1 MALPSREPTPLWR
14 YHLRLLPLHGETP
27 PLETTWLSLSPKD
40 APESLRR
47 ACRYLDNIEK
57 QLATG
62 VGAGLQLRPF
72 QTVILYLLKDYGFDI
87 PSDLYPGFPR
97 LISQPKDADYK
108 SAAAI
113 IARYRLLDA
122 YLCSTGCLQPSTTFR
137 LKKDR
142 WRNDFPPTV
151 FRHFEPVFKDWAEW
165 ARLSAIGLE
174 STFRRRSVEGAGKTA
189 EERVAACVGLYT
201 QSDSTAH
208 GSQIVSNLMAACA
221 SSIYLFCEELE
232 TTDES
237 IKKAVDDRLY
247 PTAVLEQGGS
257 PQDFSISGGMAIEP
271 GSGSQNV
278 RVRTNHFSEGMALA
292 QKDLQEDTFTVLPR
306 ALEFAVIFSPLVA
319 LTSTFIS
326 KIQSKTSNAV
336 KAGISLGTS
345 CPPDARQL
353 DIGIQ
358 TFIVEVAFGL
368 KPLEGCWKGLG
379 TSMAIAAN
387 SETSQSQRL
396 YYMPAAPVPRVKP
409 ARSMSRIA
417 ARVMA
422 PPNSQQLREGSVV
435 PYLMDEDEIPQEKR
449 QRHNGSVDEDD
460 DETTEETRPAKRPRL
475 DSLPSRHDEGVMDVD
490 MHPSEQNSAQRTL
503 ALGIAARDKDSHVRD
518 DEDMPID
525 VVTDP
530 EEGMRARN
538 GWKGDK
544 PPPRSDEI
552 EEPCAEGGEEH
563 HTNKGTAKPRV
574 TGRKD
579 DQTPSVEEEEEE
591 EEEAQS
597 AAASEERPNE
607 PEEEGPQRLEEEG
620 ARRPEEEEPRRPEEE
635 EAGRPEEE
643 ESRRPEEEEES
654 RRPEEEEPR
663 RLQEEEESRRLQE
676 ESRRLQE
683 GEARRIEEEK
693 AKRLQEEEESRRL
706 QEEARRL
713 QEEARR
719 IEEEQGRLTRTEALR
734 LRSTRGSLDKEHR
747 RCEDGE
753 CPICEGGLSETE
765 GVNGQD
771 KVDTRRND
779 KEYSVPS
786 TDDDEEPDECGDEAC
801 PLCKET
807 LVLDDGDHGRRFS
820 STAPKALEPI
830 HGIDDVHIPL
840 ADDVSDTETTSGT
853 RRIVPGRFRR
863 SHVDEWTTTRWDKTV
878 NVQTWLQGLQGKEA
892 FSSSTHISQTR
903 RPAGLTNT
911 FADLTTP
918 LNLKAWKATGLPVKL
933 NPVAYYKK
941 DMKIIKDYI
950 EGLNKTYVNGLP
962 RHIAGAID
970 LPSSIKPVSFVAWKA
985 MSFTEHNNLVR
996 CFHVLIYD
1004 CPHIRGGDFDE
1015 RTLGQ
1020 YAYLDRETTMTDFS
1034 LGPNGNRQISADMYT
1049 VLSQRQINE
1058 SPRILNAIGTLLNPT
1073 TEFESYNVCDAAFEA
1088 TQGSVGPGP
1097 SPSKPSGKDW
1107 LLASNSWAYH
1117 GPHVDEGGGGT
1128 VVDTLAGGKLWMV
1141 LAPKWPNEGKNDP
1154 VSPKPEDYWK
1164 VFGQKTVWEAVAKGD
1179 SVIGKLQNCHW
1190 EGVLLPPQSR
1200 LLMRANTVHRVVTV
1214 DHSIL
1219 KGGHFFNRGT
1229 LMETLLNNIVCL
1241 LGGKVFTNTEHPGM
1255 RIYIHRIILLHYD
1268 HYCLGIPH
1276 RQFQH
1281 HLLDPEKAEDM
1292 VQLQALLMLGILED
1306 VFNPRSYAIG
1316 RANRQRRR
1324 KGEAPV
1330 GREPAR
1336 AIYASYIKGISW
1348 TIVQWL
1354 TSRYTFSTAG
1364 MHGRTPWTLTI
1375 QRFKEDW
1382 WYDIVGRQLAIIETW
1397 RTRLV
1402 KQGIQGPVHDN
1413 TKEEIAENTKT
1424 LAEQVAL
1431 VVEHHPS
1438 IDEAYQKCLRAP
1450 GECISPLVE
1459 FSWGSRTWKT
1469 TKVQEPFEVREGWQI
1484 VRLGTNSSDMQVFQ
1498 AAGDGPFVLPPYAD
1512 D

>member
-27 PLETTWLSLSPKD
+27 PPETTWLSLSPKD

-530 EEGMRARN
+530 EEGMRACN
-538 GWKGDK
+538 GRKGDN
-544 PPPRSDEI
+544 DEI
-552 EEPCAEGGEEH
+552 EEPRTEGGVEDEDEQQQQQQQQEEEQEEQEE
-563 HTNKGTAKPRV
+563 GE
-574 TGRKD
+574 
-579 DQTPSVEEEEEE
+579 QEEEEEE
-591 EEEAQS
+591 EESAAEELRDEEEREREQEAQ
-597 AAASEERPNE
+597 RK
-607 PEEEGPQRLEEEG
+607 
-620 ARRPEEEEPRRPEEE
+620 EEEPCGCDTAACLICGGTES
-635 EAGRPEEE
+635 EAEDEGKEDQYGIQPA
-643 ESRRPEEEEES
+643 
-654 RRPEEEEPR
+654 
-663 RLQEEEESRRLQE
+663 
-676 ESRRLQE
+676 
-683 GEARRIEEEK
+683 GEAVLKVVDPPSKTGKQGGGQPKEAPK
-693 AKRLQEEEESRRL
+693 MKTQES
-706 QEEARRL
+706 QAGEADKGNQL
-713 QEEARR
+713 PAQSND
-719 IEEEQGRLTRTEALR
+719 GR
-734 LRSTRGSLDKEHR
+734 SPSVGQHGSSPH
-747 RCEDGE
+747 
-753 CPICEGGLSETE
+753 I
-765 GVNGQD
+765 
-771 KVDTRRND
+771 
-779 KEYSVPS
+779 
-786 TDDDEEPDECGDEAC
+786 PDEDDQVYQECDDEAC
-801 PLCKET
+801 PICKEELRT
-807 LVLDDGDHGRRFS
+807 DEGGGNDKELCARSPV
-820 STAPKALEPI
+820 PE
-830 HGIDDVHIPL
+830 HIPGIQDEYL
-840 ADDVSDTETTSGT
+840 SLEDNVSDTETTLGST
-853 RRIVPGRFRR
+853 RIAPQRARR
-863 SHVDEWTTTRWDKTV
+863 VNIDEWTSEQWRNQVEEGK
-878 NVQTWLQGLQGKEA
+878 WLQGMQGLELIP
-892 FSSSTHISQTR
+892 TL
-903 RPAGLTNT
+903 PALHAYPKPSKVYNY
-911 FADLTTP
+911 DLIHNIRVP
-918 LNLKAWKATGLPVKL
+918 LRIKAWKATGSAVELCPL
-933 NPVAYYKK
+933 YFYKSDLQIVVEAIRNLDK
-941 DMKIIKDYI
+941 AH
-950 EGLNKTYVNGLP
+950 VNGLP
-962 RHIAGAID
+962 RHIACKID
-970 LPSSIKPVSFVAWKA
+970 LPSSIKPISFVEWNATT
-985 MSFTEHNNLVR
+985 FTEQNNLVC

-1004 CPHIRGGDFDE
+1004 YPYIRDGAFDAD
-1015 RTLGQ
+1015 TLGR
-1020 YAYLDRETTMTDFS
+1020 YVLLDRDRAVTDLCLS
-1034 LGPNGNRQISADMYT
+1034 PNGRRRVKATMGD
-1049 VLSQRQINE
+1049 VLEQGRIE
-1058 SPRILNAIGTLLNPT
+1058 TRPRILKFA
-1073 TEFESYNVCDAAFEA
+1073 SYNLCDAAFEA
-1088 TQGSVGPGP
+1088 TQGSIGPGP
-1097 SPSKPSGKDW
+1097 SNGKDW
-1107 LLASNSWAYH
+1107 LSANNSWAYH
-1117 GPHVDEGGGGT
+1117 GPQVNDGGGGT
-1128 VVDTLAGGKLWMV
+1128 AVETIVGGQLWMV
-1141 LAPKWPNEGKNDP
+1141 LTPKWPNEGKNDP

-1164 VFGQKTVWEAVAKGD
+1164 VFGQKTVWEAIAKGNVAMGD
-1179 SVIGKLQNCHW
+1179 LQSSQW
-1190 EGVLLPPQSR
+1190 EGVLLPPKS
-1200 LLMRANTVHRVVTV
+1200 LFLMRANTIHKVVTV
-1214 DHSIL
+1214 DHSIV
-1219 KGGHFFNRGT
+1219 KGSHFFNRGT

-1402 KQGIQGPVHDN
+1402 RQGIQGPVYDN
-1413 TKEEIAENTKT
+1413 TEEEIAENTKT

-1498 AAGDGPFVLPPYAD
+1498 AAGDGPFVLPAYAD
-1512 D
+1512 A